1 MIPQNLLPNSSSIN
15 ETSNKATDKTE
26 EIEISKPFYILQPRF
41 HASETHQ
48 FLTDK
53 LYRAI
58 ESVYLRFPDYD
69 WYYISDD
76 DAYVNMNN
84 LKNFLRDKK
93 SSEPITFGFEFKV
106 LEMIYKQ
113 II

>member
-1 MIPQNLLPNSSSIN
+1 MLPNSSIN
-15 ETSNKATDKTE
+15 ETSNKAKDKTE
-26 EIEISKPFYILQPRF
+26 EIEISKPYYILQPRY
-41 HASETHQ
+41 HVNETHA

-76 DAYVNMNN
+76 DAYVNVNN
-84 LKNFLRDKK
+84 LKIFLRDKNPSK
-93 SSEPITFGFEFKV
+93 LVTYGFEFKV
-106 LEMIYKQ
+106 WNLK
-113 II
+113 

>member
-1 MIPQNLLPNSSSIN
+1 MIPQNLLPKNR
-15 ETSNKATDKTE
+15 TFNKSE
-26 EIEISKPFYILQPRF
+26 EIEVSKPFYILQPRF
-41 HASETHQ
+41 HETETHQ
-48 FLTDK
+48 YLTDK
-53 LYRAI
+53 LYRAF
-58 ESVYLRFPDYD
+58 ESVYQRFPNYD

-84 LKNFLRDKK
+84 LKNFLRDKN

-106 LEMIYKQ
+106 LEMIQKQ